1 MIKKRMENESSAK
14 KTLDAAYRFLA
25 RRPHSMMELKR
36 KLSKKGF
43 CADLTENT
51 IDSLCQQGYLNDEEV
66 SLRWAQSLVQGRGC
80 GKAKITFYL
89 LQKGIS
95 RDIIEIVEKKIW
107 QEFSEEEIARK
118 ALKKRFSPYREIP
131 PQGKMVTFLKSRGFS
146 SEVIFKVA
154 GCLTVDEVIE

>member
-1 MIKKRMENESSAK
+1 
-14 KTLDAAYRFLA
+14 
-25 RRPHSMMELKR
+25 
-36 KLSKKGF
+36 
-43 CADLTENT
+43 
-51 IDSLCQQGYLNDEEV
+51 
-66 SLRWAQSLVQGRGC
+66 
-80 GKAKITFYL
+80 

-118 ALKKRFSPYREIP
+118 ALKKRFSPHREIP

-154 GCLTVDEVIE
+154 GCLTLTGSEIIE

>member
-1 MIKKRMENESSAK
+1 MENESSAK
-14 KTLDAAYRFLA
+14 KALDAAYRFLA

-66 SLRWAQSLVQGRGC
+66 SLRWAQSLVQGRGW

-154 GCLTVDEVIE
+154 GCLTLTGSEIIE

>member
-1 MIKKRMENESSAK
+1 MENESSAK
-14 KTLDAAYRFLA
+14 KALDAAYRFLA
-25 RRPHSMMELKR
+25 RRPHSMMELKS

-43 CADLTENT
+43 CADLIENT

-66 SLRWAQSLVQGRGC
+66 SLRWAQSLVQGRGW

-118 ALKKRFSPYREIP
+118 ALKKHFSPYREIP

-154 GCLTVDEVIE
+154 SGLTVDEVIE